1 MHFWNI
7 TWSNLATSK
16 CEVFGWQVMKKSI
29 TVIVMDMVRESA
41 GIKAT
46 SSKKKSK
53 DNCVWV
59 KPPNSSLKFNI
70 DGAARRCP
78 GPSGIGGAL
87 RNHNGYSSNTVKR
100 VNHPSSV
107 PWRFKGISN
116 QINSLK
122 KKCRCWSVIHT
133 LREANHLSD

>member
-1 MHFWNI
+1 
-7 TWSNLATSK
+7 
-16 CEVFGWQVMKKSI
+16 
-29 TVIVMDMVRESA
+29 MDMVRESA

-70 DGAARRCP
+70 DSVARGCP

-87 RNHNGYSSNTVKR
+87 RDHNGCAKIHFAKPLGKYDSNMAKFLALKRSFFLFVASSWSANVLFIL
-100 VNHPSSV
+100 SLL
-107 PWRFKGISN
+107 N
-116 QINSLK
+116 Q
-122 KKCRCWSVIHT
+122 T
-133 LREANHLSD
+133 HLILLNG